1 MSLAFYIFCVV
12 EPSCRRV
19 AGGRM
24 AGTVRAAADAVR
36 ATAAQYDGMLS
47 RKPFR
52 TSTITGAILGWA
64 GDALTQ
70 RRQMLEQAAEHRQ
83 SMVQHPKPAEDRP
96 IDVQPAMPEHF
107 DVRRSLVFTVFS
119 AYMSGPVNYVWLV
132 QLHRAVAY
140 VAPNGGARALV
151 AKMALQ
157 ASFLQ
162 PLIFLPSYF
171 AFNGVVRGW
180 SRQETLE
187 RARREYWPTLQYVW
201 VFWTPAVAFA
211 FGVLPMRQQPAFFA
225 LVGFAWNAC
234 LSAFSNPRKSPHIK
248 ALQDGAALADS
259 NG

>member
-1 MSLAFYIFCVV
+1 
-12 EPSCRRV
+12 
-19 AGGRM
+19 
-24 AGTVRAAADAVR
+24 
-36 ATAAQYDGMLS
+36 MLS
-47 RKPFR
+47 RQPFR

-70 RRQMLEQAAEHRQ
+70 RRQLLEQAAEHCQTNLQR
-83 SMVQHPKPAEDRP
+83 PEPAEDRSS
-96 IDVQPAMPEHF
+96 DAVPAQF
-107 DVRRSLVFTVFS
+107 DIRRSLVFAVFS

-157 ASFLQ
+157 ASILQ

-180 SRQETLE
+180 SRQDTLE

-201 VFWTPAVAFA
+201 AFWTPAVAFA

-234 LSAFSNPRKSPHIK
+234 LSAFSNPRKAPHSR
-248 ALQDGAALADS
+248 ALQDGAALVGSAV
-259 NG
+259 